1 MIVRVELST
10 MSVRLYS
17 VLDTVVISGEDVC
30 CRVVFGTLVGVF
42 VFSVMWSELLMTSS
56 NCCPLWLSVYDCHQV
71 ECAFTSPVRT
81 ECGMFVMC
89 CMQCCMAVSA
99 VL

>member
-10 MSVRLYS
+10 MSNC

-30 CRVVFGTLVGVF
+30 CIGVFGTLVGVLM
-42 VFSVMWSELLMTSS
+42 FSVLRSELLMTSAIS
-56 NCCPLWLSVYDCHQV
+56 CPMWSSVNDCHKL
-71 ECAFTSPVRT
+71 ECAFTSQVRT
-81 ECGMFVMC
+81 ECGMFVIC
-89 CMQCCMAVSA
+89 CMSVSS